1 MAGNAVVSRLLIQNI
16 RHQWLSLVYNEIL
29 SHGTGNELFLK
40 EFPELEGACFEQLES
55 RFVQAVPLG
64 LLRKQDGELNPMLNP
79 PGDLRLQAGDRLV
92 FLSRSYTDIIPL
104 PSELPSYSP
113 RQKPA
118 RNFQTKRSRYVLFL
132 GWNDR
137 MPHLIQ
143 ELDQFE
149 TENFRLDI
157 LSRVPAADR
166 IDQVGRY
173 KSNPKRVSLAH
184 LEGDYLVPSDLWD
197 LNLVFS
203 ELFGSGGAEIY
214 FKPSRVYG
222 LNGHELQFGQIQQT
236 VIRQGDIALGIC
248 LGPEGSGSRPV
259 LQLNPNREAS
269 WSLQAKDAIVVLTTL
284 ASPESGEMS

>member
-1 MAGNAVVSRLLIQNI
+1 
-16 RHQWLSLVYNEIL
+16 
-29 SHGTGNELFLK
+29 
-40 EFPELEGACFEQLES
+40 
-55 RFVQAVPLG
+55 
-64 LLRKQDGELNPMLNP
+64 
-79 PGDLRLQAGDRLV
+79 
-92 FLSRSYTDIIPL
+92 
-104 PSELPSYSP
+104 
-113 RQKPA
+113 
-118 RNFQTKRSRYVLFL
+118 
-132 GWNDR
+132 

-173 KSNPKRVSLAH
+173 KSNPKRFSLAH

-197 LNLVFS
+197 LNLSDYDTIVMLGSDRFETKEAADARTLLGFYLVQEIMGSNTSRPGLLVELFDPDNSNLIQGSGVEVLVSPVIISHILAHVALRPELNLVFS
-203 ELFGSGGAEIY
+203 ELFASGGAEIY

-222 LNGHELQFGQIQQT
+222 LNGQELQFGQIQQM
-236 VIRQGDIALGIC
+236 VSRQGDIALGIC

-259 LQLNPNREAS
+259 LQLNPNREAR

-284 ASPESGEMS
+284 ASPESVEMS